1 MKPIPTEETDD
12 SQSIN
17 LSKKKN
23 HLSITVYNVS
33 LFIASLFCLFVSLWV
48 WIYVGSLEELRSTE
62 TKYIKKELKIKDTSS
77 MKARVM
83 GHHHHVHYLRCTDF
97 DYGCCKINYYNPY
110 FNEFTSYTISPY
122 HEVKHDKNGTNCP
135 TFLSIIN
142 YYQLHQGV
150 NQTSDSSTCS
160 YKLSE
165 TQQKKIYVKGGCP
178 GLHELVHCYET
189 NNYESRY
196 DSLFFLV
203 ILIVIILICYST
215 SKR

>member
-17 LSKKKN
+17 LSKKADR
-23 HLSITVYNVS
+23 LSITMYNVS
-33 LFIASLFCLFVSLWV
+33 LLIVSLFCLFVSLWL
-48 WIYVGSLEELRSTE
+48 WIYLDSLKELRSTE

-77 MKARVM
+77 MKARIM

-110 FNEFTSYTISPY
+110 FNELTSYTISPY
-122 HEVKHDKNGTNCP
+122 HDVKHDKNGTNCP

-150 NQTSDSSTCS
+150 NQTSDSSTCA

-165 TQQKKIYVKGGCP
+165 TQQKKYM
-178 GLHELVHCYET
+178 
-189 NNYESRY
+189 
-196 DSLFFLV
+196 
-203 ILIVIILICYST
+203 
-215 SKR
+215 